1 MRSVNPVSSSG
12 YWLSSSS
19 LSPRSTRLMSLAT
32 LRSGV
37 RLQRS
42 NNNCST
48 ISITPR
54 IDSHTT
60 SVRRVT
66 AFSPSNWSSVC
77 ATITV
82 RPTDF
87 FRSVSSAT
95 P

>member
-1 MRSVNPVSSSG
+1 
-12 YWLSSSS
+12 
-19 LSPRSTRLMSLAT
+19 MSLAT

-42 NNNCST
+42 SSNCST

-54 IDSHTT
+54 IDSQIT
-60 SVRRVT
+60 RVWRNT
-66 AFSPSNWSSVC
+66 AFSPSSWSSVC

-82 RPTDF
+82 SRTDF
-87 FRSVSSAT
+87 LSSVSNAT